1 MTDDYIICGLLI
13 RITGQKVKIIIRVK
27 CRPRKR
33 WIDDMKAVFK
43 NSMGLDMFET
53 TQLAKTR
60 QLFLPA
66 TPIMGTKR

>member
-1 MTDDYIICGLLI
+1 MFSKHAAHSYF
-13 RITGQKVKIIIRVK
+13 
-27 CRPRKR
+27 
-33 WIDDMKAVFK
+33 DMKAVFK
-43 NSMGLDMFET
+43 NSMGLDMFEA